1 MGESQRQT
9 KEKFRYFFPSFVEN
23 VDRLERSACMI
34 KITVDANSS
43 SIEIFVR
50 TRLVPTSGRYN
61 NNRQQSIRQ
70 ILLNRLDSNLNFSNP
85 LRAAATLL
93 LLPLLLLE

>member
-70 ILLNRLDSNLNFSNP
+70 ILLSRLDSNLNFSNP

>member
-93 LLPLLLLE
+93 LLPPFLL

>member
-93 LLPLLLLE
+93 LLLLE

>member
-1 MGESQRQT
+1 
-9 KEKFRYFFPSFVEN
+9 
-23 VDRLERSACMI
+23 MI

>member
-70 ILLNRLDSNLNFSNP
+70 IF
-85 LRAAATLL
+85 T
-93 LLPLLLLE
+93 

>member
-50 TRLVPTSGRYN
+50 TRLVLPVVGTITIGSKV
-61 NNRQQSIRQ
+61 
-70 ILLNRLDSNLNFSNP
+70 LDKFYLID
-85 LRAAATLL
+85 LIQT
-93 LLPLLLLE
+93 

>member
-34 KITVDANSS
+34 EITVDANSS
-43 SIEIFVR
+43 SIEIFGTITIGSKV
-50 TRLVPTSGRYN
+50 
-61 NNRQQSIRQ
+61 
-70 ILLNRLDSNLNFSNP
+70 LDKFYLID
-85 LRAAATLL
+85 LIQT
-93 LLPLLLLE
+93 

>member
-34 KITVDANSS
+34 KITADANSS

-50 TRLVPTSGRYN
+50 TRLVPTSGRYGTITIG
-61 NNRQQSIRQ
+61 SKV
-70 ILLNRLDSNLNFSNP
+70 LDKFYLID
-85 LRAAATLL
+85 LIQT
-93 LLPLLLLE
+93 

>member
-1 MGESQRQT
+1 
-9 KEKFRYFFPSFVEN
+9 
-23 VDRLERSACMI
+23 MI

-50 TRLVPTSGRYN
+50 TRYQWYN

>member
-34 KITVDANSS
+34 KITADANSS

-50 TRLVPTSGRYN
+50 TTGTSGTITIG
-61 NNRQQSIRQ
+61 SKV
-70 ILLNRLDSNLNFSNP
+70 LDKFYLID
-85 LRAAATLL
+85 LIQT
-93 LLPLLLLE
+93 

>member
-50 TRLVPTSGRYN
+50 TRLVPTSGRY
-61 NNRQQSIRQ
+61 QSGTIT
-70 ILLNRLDSNLNFSNP
+70 IGSKVLDKFYLID
-85 LRAAATLL
+85 LIQT
-93 LLPLLLLE
+93 

>member
-50 TRLVPTSGRYN
+50 TRLVPTSGRYHGTITIG
-61 NNRQQSIRQ
+61 SKV
-70 ILLNRLDSNLNFSNP
+70 LDKFYLID
-85 LRAAATLL
+85 LIQT
-93 LLPLLLLE
+93 

>member
-34 KITVDANSS
+34 KITADANSS
-43 SIEIFVR
+43 SIEIFV
-50 TRLVPTSGRYN
+50 RYN

-93 LLPLLLLE
+93 LLPLFLLE